1 MKHLNINI
9 LFSRWPKLNGW
20 KNQIL
25 WKICPTRML
34 QDTKIHFENKGK
46 DFQMYCMASQV
57 LLFTLGRNWWKDNC
71 AVISESTDPFLIFNE
86 NSQEE
91 LNLERDRI
99 IKLGHMVYG
108 LKNQEGYKVFINS
121 LKRGDLES
129 DYFELRTANMLHED
143 GYNVRFVKET
153 GVKTAD
159 YDLHCK
165 IIDEE
170 FCVEAKSR
178 RDGIILS
185 EKTLTNTLK
194 KAKGQLPK
202 SMPCVIFVSIPYQ
215 WIQDAEA
222 ESIIESCIKNFLNN
236 TKRINFV
243 IVAMHSLHNLEDGKI
258 ASVQYYLEYKNE
270 SPRIR
275 LKINNLL
282 KSIQPSAD
290 NVLKPN
296 FEPSFWKE

>member
-1 MKHLNINI
+1 MKHLNINV
-9 LFSRWPKLNGW
+9 LFSRWPKFNGW

-25 WKICPTRML
+25 WKISSARML

-57 LLFTLGRNWWKDNC
+57 LLFTLGRKWWNDNC
-71 AVISESTDPFLIFNE
+71 AVISKSTDPFLRINE
-86 NSQEE
+86 NSQDE

-99 IKLGHMVYG
+99 IKLGHMIYG

-121 LKRGDLES
+121 LKRRDLES
-129 DYFELRTANMLHED
+129 VFFELRTANMLHED
-143 GYNVRFVKET
+143 GYKVRFVKET

-165 IIDEE
+165 IIDDE
-170 FCVEAKSR
+170 FCVEVKSR

-202 SMPCVIFVSIPYQ
+202 NMPCVIFVSIPYQ
-215 WIQDAEA
+215 WIQDAGS
-222 ESIIESCIKNFLNN
+222 ESLIESCIKHFLNN

-243 IVAMHSLHNLEDGKI
+243 IVAMHSLHNLEDGQI

-270 SPRIR
+270 SPRIG
-275 LKINNLL
+275 LQINNLL
-282 KSIQPSAD
+282 KPINSTVD
-290 NVLKPN
+290 NVFKPN
-296 FEPSFWKE
+296 FVPSFWE